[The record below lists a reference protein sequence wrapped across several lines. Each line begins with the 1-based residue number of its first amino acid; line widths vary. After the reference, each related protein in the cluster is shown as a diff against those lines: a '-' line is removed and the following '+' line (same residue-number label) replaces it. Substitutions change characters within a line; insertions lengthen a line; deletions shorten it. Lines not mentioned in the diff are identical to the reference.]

1 MGGLIEIDNYSSVNA
16 HVLIYGAG
24 GVRIGSYVRIA
35 THTVIVESMHRYQ
48 RTEISIKQQGIKA
61 RCIVI
66 EDEVWIGAGVT
77 ILDEV
82 EIGRGSLIG
91 AVAVLTKNVEP
102 FSIMSGIPARLLKHL
117 GNVDL
122 SSRKHV

>member
-1 MGGLIEIDNYSSVNA
+1 MIEIDNYSSVNA